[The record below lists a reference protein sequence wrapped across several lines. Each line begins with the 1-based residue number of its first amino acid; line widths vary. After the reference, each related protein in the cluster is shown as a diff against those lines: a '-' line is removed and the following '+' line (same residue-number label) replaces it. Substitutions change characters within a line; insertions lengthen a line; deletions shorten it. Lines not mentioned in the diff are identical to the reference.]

1 MINQKLKDIVKIL
14 SECEEDTIKS
24 EAGNISAGRR
34 VRKASMSAIKE
45 LKELRA
51 LILENQK
58 S

>member
-1 MINQKLKDIVKIL
+1 MINEKLKDIVKIL
-14 SECEEDTIKS
+14 CECEEDTIKS
-24 EAGNISAGRR
+24 EEGNISAGRR
-34 VRKASMSAIKE
+34 VRKASMNAIKE